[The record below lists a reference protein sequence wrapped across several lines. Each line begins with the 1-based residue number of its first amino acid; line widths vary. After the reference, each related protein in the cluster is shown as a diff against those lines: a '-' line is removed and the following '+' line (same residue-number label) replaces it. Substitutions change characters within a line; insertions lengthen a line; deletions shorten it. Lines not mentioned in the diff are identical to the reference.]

1 MTATYDTFS
10 ALVEGTFIKYKSMLT
25 PSIYN
30 VTVYHAAVMFH
41 NNNTLISFTVD
52 MDTATQST
60 VSILVFGVSL
70 GTMGVVVLLIIVALL
85 SVIFAVV
92 FIRSKKKS
100 RAKNEP
106 SSVSEP
112 PAIDTE
118 RNVAYEVIQL

>member
-1 MTATYDTFS
+1 
-10 ALVEGTFIKYKSMLT
+10 ML
-25 PSIYN
+25 
-30 VTVYHAAVMFH
+30 
-41 NNNTLISFTVD
+41 SFTVD

-60 VSILVFGVSL
+60 VSVLVFGISL

-92 FIRSKKKS
+92 FIRSKKKP

-106 SSVSEP
+106 VSISEP
-112 PAIDTE
+112 PSIDTE